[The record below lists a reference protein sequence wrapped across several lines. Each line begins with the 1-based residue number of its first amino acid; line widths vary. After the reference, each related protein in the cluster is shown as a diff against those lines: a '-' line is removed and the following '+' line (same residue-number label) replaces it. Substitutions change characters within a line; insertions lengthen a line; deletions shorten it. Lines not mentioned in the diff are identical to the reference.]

1 MEEFEQ
7 VLEGQEV
14 QINPKRP
21 KFLLVISILSF
32 VNIGMTVLTSLFGV
46 FGGKPSEEE
55 LETAKLQFAES
66 HEKLDAL
73 AQSEKID
80 MSYWSEIL
88 TKMEI
93 MSDNMYANFVAYN
106 GLILLVALFAFI
118 AVFLMFTGKKL
129 GFHLY
134 IGYCFLYVIQS
145 YFFTTPSDV
154 PTFVI
159 VLNTLYGGIWVYLY
173 ARNLKWMK

>member
-1 MEEFEQ
+1 MEELNEMN
-7 VLEGQEV
+7 EGQLIE
-14 QINPKRP
+14 KRP

-46 FGGKPSEEE
+46 FGGKPSAEE

-66 HEKLDAL
+66 QEKIDAL

-88 TKMEI
+88 TKMEV
-93 MSDNMYANFVAYN
+93 MSDNMYANFVTYT
-106 GLILLVALFAFI
+106 GLM
-118 AVFLMFTGKKL
+118 AVYLMFIGKKL